1 MSTIGVSPIDPVKL
15 TQALI
20 QCPSVTPED
29 AGALAVL
36 EAALGPL
43 GFTCHRLPFSQAGT
57 PDVDNLYARYGTGGP
72 NLCFAG
78 HTDVVPVGDQAAWR
92 HPPFGA
98 EIENGILYG
107 RGAVD
112 MKAAIACFVSA
123 AARYLKT
130 HGNTFS
136 GSLSFLITGDEE
148 GPALNGTV
156 KMLDWL
162 VANGET
168 LDACIVGEPTNSEAL
183 GDTIKIGRRG
193 SLNGFIT
200 QRGTQGHVAY
210 PHLADNPVPKL
221 VKLLSVLTEQPLDH
235 GTAHFQPSNLEVTSV
250 DVGNLATNVIPNA
263 AKAVFNV
270 RFNDTFSSTTL
281 KTKLTDM
288 LVGAGDNFELRFE
301 VSGESFLTP
310 PGKLSD
316 VMVQAVHKITG
327 LTPDLST
334 TGGTSD
340 ARFIKDHC
348 AVAEFGL
355 TNATAHKV
363 DEHAR
368 VDDIRQLA
376 DIYFEMISAF
386 FEAPNP

>member
-1 MSTIGVSPIDPVKL
+1 MSTNGVSLIDPVKL

-20 QCPSVTPED
+20 QRPSVTPED

-36 EAALGPL
+36 EEALGPL

-57 PDVDNLYARYGTGGP
+57 PDVDNLYARFGNSGP

-98 EIENGILYG
+98 EIDNGVLYG

-123 AARYLKT
+123 TARYLDA
-130 HGNTFS
+130 HGDTFT

-148 GPALNGTV
+148 GPALNGTI
-156 KMLDWL
+156 KMLHWL
-162 VANGET
+162 RANGET
-168 LDACIVGEPTNSEAL
+168 LDACIVGEPTNTDAL

-221 VKLLSVLTEQPLDH
+221 VKLLSTLTEQPLDH

-250 DVGNLATNVIPNA
+250 DVGNLATNVIPNS

-270 RFNDTFSSTTL
+270 RFNDTFSSQTL
-281 KTKLTDM
+281 KAKLSDM
-288 LVGAGDNFELRFE
+288 LGAAGDNFDLRFE

-316 VMVQAVHKITG
+316 VMVQAVQKITG
-327 LTPDLST
+327 LTPTLST

-376 DIYFEMISAF
+376 DIYYDMISAF
-386 FEAPNP
+386 FEVPSS